1 MATATASVS
10 DLSNDE
16 LSAMIGQAGSGK
28 STPIGFSDLWAEQ
41 QKRQEAA
48 LSAARQTGGQSFSLK
63 ASGDK
68 GCVTMRGVPGAH
80 SRFGLSLYPVG
91 FLFLLDNAVTILKWI
106 RDKRSDLSFGKDQPI
121 GKGYDSV
128 SARVEDWIRKLS

>member
-16 LSAMIGQAGSGK
+16 LTAMIGQAGSGK

-48 LSAARQTGGQSFSLK
+48 LAAARQTGGQSFSIK
-63 ASGDK
+63 ASEK
-68 GCVTMRGVPGAH
+68 GCLQFRGVPGA
-80 SRFGLSLYPVG
+80 SVKFGLTVYPLG
-91 FLFLLDNAVTILKWI
+91 FLFLLENATTVLKAI
-106 RDKRSDLSFGKDQPI
+106 REKRESLSFGK
-121 GKGYDSV
+121 GKDVGQGYGDV
-128 SARVEDWIRKLS
+128 SGRVEALLKKLS